1 MIWVDILFRWAHI
14 LPAIALLGGAFF
26 MRFALL
32 PAVDGLSDES
42 RETVEDGVRK
52 RWSKVVMASAL
63 FLLVSGFY
71 NIFAASTKYD
81 LPGWYMGIITAKLFL
96 ALGILF
102 LSSVLSG
109 RSESAAKYQ
118 AKSKM
123 WLSVN
128 LALAITLVCLAGG
141 LRMHPHT
148 PKKSKS
154 TEDESRRVIPVEVPT
169 ATALLDAGS
178 N

>member
-32 PAVDGLSDES
+32 PAIEGLSEES
-42 RETVEDGVRK
+42 RETMADGVRK
-52 RWSKVVMASAL
+52 RWSKVVMASAF

-71 NIFAASTKYD
+71 NIFAATNKYD
-81 LPGWYMGIITAKLFL
+81 LPSWYMGIITAKLIL
-96 ALGILF
+96 ALGIFF
-102 LSSVLSG
+102 LASVLSG

-123 WLSVN
+123 WLNIN
-128 LALAITLVCLAGG
+128 LAMAVTLVCLAGG

-148 PKKSKS
+148 PKASKPPKDETTLVAP
-154 TEDESRRVIPVEVPT
+154 TETVTDSGFLR
-169 ATALLDAGS
+169 
-178 N
+178 